1 MLSTHR
7 VFPREHSTHPSSE
20 PNVSIGVRSSSGKR
34 PSSLKDCFNELKR
47 NSFSGIEGDGGR
59 MVVRHKK
66 LGLFGYRFRF
76 PADRASASRSLFLIA
91 AMVRLITHNLLACH
105 VKGCNTNNFPLQFKD
120 VQIELREA
128 EFNPD
133 FLKGFMP
140 KLEWKALVDV
150 AREVFISAL
159 CVHLG

>member
-1 MLSTHR
+1 MVAWLSD
-7 VFPREHSTHPSSE
+7 
-20 PNVSIGVRSSSGKR
+20 I
-34 PSSLKDCFNELKR
+34 
-47 NSFSGIEGDGGR
+47 
-59 MVVRHKK
+59 KK

-76 PADRASASRSLFLIA
+76 LPADRGSASRSLFLIA

-150 AREVFISAL
+150 AREVFISAS
-159 CVHLG
+159 CV